1 MAKKNNNQVSA
12 VRQAKHG
19 WIWTLA
25 FTVISIL
32 WIAPILV
39 VLLNSFKRK
48 AFIFR
53 HPFTLGTEPLSAG
66 WDKFIHGVER
76 AFCGWLNYSNGIR
89 KTNFWNSFG
98 ISLFITVGSVA
109 LIIICCSM
117 CAWYITRVHTKVTKT
132 IYVLCLFSMIVPFQ
146 MVMFT
151 LVKVSNMFHLDNLIG
166 IIFIYVGFGAGLSVF
181 MFTGFIKSIPVSLEE
196 AAMIDGCSIMQIY
209 FKIVF
214 PVIRPIIM
222 TVAILNAMWIW
233 NDYLLPYLVIG
244 SEYKTISVAI
254 QYLRGGYGSIDL
266 GLMMSMLVLA
276 IIPIVI
282 FYMICQK
289 WIIQGVIAGAV
300 KG

>member
-76 AFCGWLNYSNGIR
+76 AFCGWLNYSNGVR

-151 LVKVSNMFHLDNLIG
+151 LVKVSNMFNLDNLIG

-209 FKIVF
+209 FKVVF

>member
-1 MAKKNNNQVSA
+1 MLKYYPLAKPKTYYCLYGSECYYEEPYA
-12 VRQAKHG
+12 EKPHVR
-19 WIWTLA
+19 
-25 FTVISIL
+25 
-32 WIAPILV
+32 
-39 VLLNSFKRK
+39 
-48 AFIFR
+48 
-53 HPFTLGTEPLSAG
+53 
-66 WDKFIHGVER
+66 
-76 AFCGWLNYSNGIR
+76 
-89 KTNFWNSFG
+89 
-98 ISLFITVGSVA
+98 
-109 LIIICCSM
+109 ICEGL
-117 CAWYITRVHTKVTKT
+117 R
-132 IYVLCLFSMIVPFQ
+132 LR
-146 MVMFT
+146 
-151 LVKVSNMFHLDNLIG
+151 
-166 IIFIYVGFGAGLSVF
+166 GLSLLD
-181 MFTGFIKSIPVSLEE
+181 SLEE